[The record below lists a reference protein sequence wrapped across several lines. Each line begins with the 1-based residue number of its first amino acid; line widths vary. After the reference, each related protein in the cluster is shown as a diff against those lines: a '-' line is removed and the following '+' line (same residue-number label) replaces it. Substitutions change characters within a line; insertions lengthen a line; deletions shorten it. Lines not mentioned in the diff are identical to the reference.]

1 MTPRLF
7 AITAFMALG
16 NIIYG
21 YDTASFG
28 GVQAIPAFGKQ
39 FGEFDPTLN
48 RYALSAYLSSLL
60 TSLAFLGKLVGTII
74 IGPLTEHYGHKTGML
89 VLCAVTIIGTILQL
103 SAKSPWQFLVG
114 RIVVYIGVGIV
125 ENVVPT
131 YQSEI
136 APARLRGPIVGSLQL
151 LLVCGAL
158 IASGVNKKYSTSL
171 ENSGWQ
177 IPVSIQM
184 VTPFVILCGLYFV
197 PPSPRWL
204 LYKGR
209 KAEAIAVLE
218 SVRPKDD
225 VAAGLCREEVEALE
239 ESLREE
245 SQRHNAG
252 MQQKLGWLALF
263 KGTNLR
269 RTTIATMVFAFQQLT
284 GQAFTSQYGTVFYIR
299 VGLAPMAFT
308 YSVISTA
315 LSIPVCFLG
324 MILLELF
331 GRRPILVSGA
341 FLQSL
346 WLFLVA
352 GIGGTEGVISDAR
365 KHMMVAATML
375 FTFSFSVS
383 WAPLSYVVAAE
394 VGTGALREK
403 TMAFSSMLNVV
414 CAFAVSFT
422 LPYLL
427 NPPYANLQARVGYIY
442 GSIAAVAMLYALF
455 FVPETKGRS
464 LEELDELFERK
475 PSLPAWRFK
484 QTQTT
489 GVGAKIGALEG
500 GVNLGKISDDSKD
513 DGVGS
518 SSEPGTS

>member
-1 MTPRLF
+1 MAFRGALGKLTPRLF
-7 AITAFMALG
+7 FIVGLMSLG
-16 NIIYG
+16 NVIYG

-39 FGEFDPTLN
+39 FGTFDSKLN
-48 RYALSAYLSSLL
+48 RYSLPARTSSLL
-60 TSLAFLGKLVGTII
+60 TSLAFLGTII
-74 IGPLTEHYGHKTGML
+74 QLTAKK
-89 VLCAVTIIGTILQL
+89 
-103 SAKSPWQFLVG
+103 SAQFLVG
-114 RIVVYIGVGIV
+114 RIIVYIGVGIV

-136 APARLRGPIVGSLQL
+136 VPAGLRGPVVGSLQML
-151 LLVCGAL
+151 LACGAL
-158 IASGVNKKYSTSL
+158 VASGVNRRYSTSL
-171 ENSGWQ
+171 VNSGWQ
-177 IPVSIQM
+177 IPVAVQM
-184 VTPFVILCGLYFV
+184 ITPFVILCGLPFI

-209 KAEAIAVLE
+209 RSEAIEVLE
-218 SVRPKDD
+218 KVRPKDD
-225 VAAGLCREEVEALE
+225 VRAGLCIEEVDALE
-239 ESLREE
+239 ESIREE
-245 SQRHNAG
+245 SKIHNSYD
-252 MQQKLGWLALF
+252 QQKLGWFDLF
-263 KGTNLR
+263 RGTNLR

-299 VGLAPMAFT
+299 AGLASMAFT
-308 YSVISTA
+308 YSLISTA
-315 LSIPVCFLG
+315 VSIP
-324 MILLELF
+324 
-331 GRRPILVSGA
+331 VSGA

-352 GIGGTEGVISDAR
+352 GIGGHTTITEAS
-365 KHMMVAATML
+365 KNMMVAATML

-403 TMAFSSMLNVV
+403 TMAFSSMVNVV

-464 LEELDELFERK
+464 LEELDELFEHK
-475 PSLPAWRFK
+475 PALPAWKFK
-484 QTQTT
+484 NVTTT
-489 GVGAKIGALEG
+489 GVGARIGAIEG
-500 GVNLGKISDDSKD
+500 GRIGDRIGGRDDEQLDTDIKS
-513 DGVGS
+513 
-518 SSEPGTS
+518 